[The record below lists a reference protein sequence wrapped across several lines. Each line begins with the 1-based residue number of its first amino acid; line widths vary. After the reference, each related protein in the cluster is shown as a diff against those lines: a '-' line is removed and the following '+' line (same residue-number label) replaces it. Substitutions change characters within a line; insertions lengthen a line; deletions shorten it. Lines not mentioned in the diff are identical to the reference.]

1 MRKFKRFDKV
11 VFVADL
17 SLYRRYKPAIG
28 DIGVVRDFAGIDE
41 YKVVFGDDENNWT
54 ICEDTELTLYDDT
67 TTDFE
72 KIVNGNFN
80 VKEIYPES
88 FICSEGS
95 RGYGKSITNR
105 YLETEIKVDA
115 IHTKIVELE
124 NKMEGKE
131 MKNEVLE
138 LWYKRENAKLKS
150 EFKSEI
156 EKYVNEHP
164 IVVKYKEIVS
174 EFTDSMTA
182 LLAEYADSEDFNLV
196 SSLSYSVLDDVDLHD
211 IEKKLQDMYLKN
223 NVAEHEKM
231 LSKLQDTYETIKAML
246 SLSDDL
252 EYQLDVLSKYK
263 VIDKKTKKMVD

>member
-1 MRKFKRFDKV
+1 MGKFKLWDNV
-11 VFVADL
+11 VFATDF
-17 SLYRRYKPAIG
+17 SLFRRYKPNIG
-28 DIGVVRDFAGIDE
+28 DIGVVREVYNDGRC
-41 YKVVFGDDENNWT
+41 KVVFGDNENNWAYCRDDELSLLADVC
-54 ICEDTELTLYDDT
+54 IGADTSEL
-67 TTDFE
+67 
-72 KIVNGNFN
+72 
-80 VKEIYPES
+80 YPES

-95 RGYGKSITNR
+95 RGYDKSLTTR
-105 YLETEIKVDA
+105 CMETEIKVDP
-115 IHTKIVELE
+115 IHIKIGELE
-124 NKMEGKE
+124 KKMEEKE

-164 IVVKYKEIVS
+164 VVVRYKEIINAY
-174 EFTDSMTA
+174 TDSMST
-182 LLAEYADSEDFNLV
+182 LLEEYANFDIV
-196 SSLSYSVLDDVDLHD
+196 SHISYSVLDDVDLRD
-211 IEKKLQDMYLKN
+211 IEKKLQDMYLKD

>member
-1 MRKFKRFDKV
+1 M
-11 VFVADL
+11 
-17 SLYRRYKPAIG
+17 
-28 DIGVVRDFAGIDE
+28 
-41 YKVVFGDDENNWT
+41 
-54 ICEDTELTLYDDT
+54 
-67 TTDFE
+67 TDFE
-72 KIVNGNFN
+72 IIVNGNLN
-80 VKEIYPES
+80 VEDLYPQTFTVS
-88 FICSEGS
+88 GGS
-95 RGYGKSITNR
+95 RGYGKSITEYR
-105 YLETEIKVDA
+105 DETVATIRA
-115 IHTKIVELE
+115 IQTQIIELE
-124 NKMEGKE
+124 KKMEEKE

-211 IEKKLQDMYLKN
+211 IEKKLQDMYLKD

>member
-1 MRKFKRFDKV
+1 MGKFKLWDRV
-11 VFVADL
+11 VFTTDF
-17 SLYRRYKPAIG
+17 SRFRRYKPNIG
-28 DIGVVRDFAGIDE
+28 DIGVVREVYSDDQ
-41 YKVVFGDDENNWT
+41 YKVVFGDNENNWT
-54 ICEDTELTLYDDT
+54 YCRDDELSLLA
-67 TTDFE
+67 
-72 KIVNGNFN
+72 N
-80 VKEIYPES
+80 VYIGVDVSELYPES
-88 FICSEGS
+88 FTCSEGS

-105 YLETEIKVDA
+105 YMETEIKVDA
-115 IHTKIVELE
+115 IHTKIGELE
-124 NKMEGKE
+124 KKMEEKE

-164 IVVKYKEIVS
+164 VVVRYKEIINAY
-174 EFTDSMTA
+174 TDSMST
-182 LLAEYADSEDFNLV
+182 LLEEYADFDIV
-196 SSLSYSVLDDVDLHD
+196 SHISYSVLDDVDLRD

>member
-1 MRKFKRFDKV
+1 MGKFKLWDRV
-11 VFVADL
+11 VFTTDF
-17 SLYRRYKPAIG
+17 SRFRRYKPNIG
-28 DIGVVRDFAGIDE
+28 DIGVVREVYSDDQ
-41 YKVVFGDDENNWT
+41 YKVVFGDNENNWT
-54 ICEDTELTLYDDT
+54 YCRDDELSLLA
-67 TTDFE
+67 
-72 KIVNGNFN
+72 N
-80 VKEIYPES
+80 VYIGVDVSELYPES
-88 FICSEGS
+88 FTCSEGS

-105 YLETEIKVDA
+105 YMETEIKVDA
-115 IHTKIVELE
+115 IHTKIGELE
-124 NKMEGKE
+124 KKMEEKE

-164 IVVKYKEIVS
+164 VVVKYKEIINAY
-174 EFTDSMTA
+174 TDSMST
-182 LLAEYADSEDFNLV
+182 LLEEYADFDIV
-196 SSLSYSVLDDVDLHD
+196 SNISYSVLDDVDLHD
-211 IEKKLQDMYLKN
+211 IEKKLQDMYLKD

>member
-1 MRKFKRFDKV
+1 MGKFKLWDRV
-11 VFVADL
+11 VFTTDF
-17 SLYRRYKPAIG
+17 SRFRRYKPNIG
-28 DIGVVRDFAGIDE
+28 DIGVVREVYSDDQ
-41 YKVVFGDDENNWT
+41 YKVVFGDNENNWT
-54 ICEDTELTLYDDT
+54 YCRDDELSLLA
-67 TTDFE
+67 
-72 KIVNGNFN
+72 N
-80 VKEIYPES
+80 VYIGVDVSELYPES
-88 FICSEGS
+88 FTCSEGS
-95 RGYGKSITNR
+95 RGYGKSLITSCM
-105 YLETEIKVDA
+105 ETGIKVDA
-115 IHTKIVELE
+115 IHTKIVESE
-124 NKMEGKE
+124 NKMEEKD

-182 LLAEYADSEDFNLV
+182 LLAEYVDSEDFNLV

-211 IEKKLQDMYLKN
+211 IEKKLQDMYLKD

>member
-1 MRKFKRFDKV
+1 MLHKFQK
-11 VFVADL
+11 
-17 SLYRRYKPAIG
+17 G
-28 DIGVVRDFAGIDE
+28 DIVRVISRSNSHGYKVGGEYTVERTDPRFTTSEPGYGFAYNLKPNDAGICNVIREIDME
-41 YKVVFGDDENNWT
+41 LVKPREPLMRIDADGIT
-54 ICEDTELTLYDDT
+54 IRGNTSILTKQ
-67 TTDFE
+67 E
-72 KIVNGNFN
+72 
-80 VKEIYPES
+80 
-88 FICSEGS
+88 
-95 RGYGKSITNR
+95 
-105 YLETEIKVDA
+105 
-115 IHTKIVELE
+115 
-124 NKMEGKE
+124 MEEKE

-182 LLAEYADSEDFNLV
+182 LLAEYVDSEDFNIV
-196 SSLSYSVLDDVDLHD
+196 SSLSYSVLDDVDLRD
-211 IEKKLQDMYLKN
+211 IEKKLQDMYLKD
-223 NVAEHEKM
+223 NVAEHENM

>member
-1 MRKFKRFDKV
+1 MKYKKGDKV
-11 VFVADL
+11 MFEKNCQGATYQRNYYPKYHEVGEIVEVGYDDYQVIFNDDKSCYTYLTDEEVIAFNDN
-17 SLYRRYKPAIG
+17 SITISNTTG
-28 DIGVVRDFAGIDE
+28 DV
-41 YKVVFGDDENNWT
+41 
-54 ICEDTELTLYDDT
+54 LTLNN
-67 TTDFE
+67 
-72 KIVNGNFN
+72 NGFT
-80 VKEIYPES
+80 
-88 FICSEGS
+88 FTGS
-95 RGYGKSITNR
+95 TGKSITG
-105 YLETEIKVDA
+105 YEPEKQ
-115 IHTKIVELE
+115 E
-124 NKMEGKE
+124 MEEKE

-164 IVVKYKEIVS
+164 VVVRYKEIINAY
-174 EFTDSMTA
+174 TDSMST
-182 LLAEYADSEDFNLV
+182 LLEEYADFDIV
-196 SSLSYSVLDDVDLHD
+196 SHISYSVLDDVDLRD

-223 NVAEHEKM
+223 NATEHEKM

>member
-1 MRKFKRFDKV
+1 MG
-11 VFVADL
+11 DL
-17 SLYRRYKPAIG
+17 EI
-28 DIGVVRDFAGIDE
+28 
-41 YKVVFGDDENNWT
+41 
-54 ICEDTELTLYDDT
+54 
-67 TTDFE
+67 
-72 KIVNGNFN
+72 IVNGNFN
-80 VKEIYPES
+80 AKEIYPES

-95 RGYGKSITNR
+95 RGYGKSLTNR
-105 YLETEIKVDA
+105 YMETEIKVDA

-164 IVVKYKEIVS
+164 VVVRYKEIINAY
-174 EFTDSMTA
+174 TDSMST
-182 LLAEYADSEDFNLV
+182 LLEEYADFNIV
-196 SSLSYSVLDDVDLHD
+196 SHISYSVLDDVDLRD
-211 IEKKLQDMYLKN
+211 IEKKVQDMYLKD

>member
-1 MRKFKRFDKV
+1 MGEFKLWDRV
-11 VFVADL
+11 VFVRDTFPC
-17 SLYRRYKPAIG
+17 RNYKPSIG
-28 DIGVVRDFAGIDE
+28 DIGVVRDISSNGR
-41 YKVVFGDDENNWT
+41 YKVIFGDDENNWT
-54 ICEDTELTLYDDT
+54 HCKDIELILYDDT

-95 RGYGKSITNR
+95 RGYGKSLTNR
-105 YLETEIKVDA
+105 YMETEIKVDA

-124 NKMEGKE
+124 NKMEEKE

-196 SSLSYSVLDDVDLHD
+196 SSLSYSVLDDVDLHY
-211 IEKKLQDMYLKN
+211 IEKKLQDMYLKDN
-223 NVAEHEKM
+223 IAEHEKM